1 MKQCGNCWGL
11 LSTLGLTGRVGG
23 ASGGRKR
30 TGTLISQAVVLGE
43 NIIRKWKCNWKS
55 ESGIGE
61 SIIRKWKFSFSSSEH
76 DQITISLG
84 SEIACGKSKLR
95 QNHDDWA
102 HQRGCRQ
109 LKTRP
114 HCQGIQRKALGI
126 WPIIMVIDIFNH
138 SNTWLASAPLSRQPY
153 WMPRPIPKRKT
164 QIGFAQNWLPCYC
177 IVSVLLLSC
186 YCIVSVL
193 L

>member
-1 MKQCGNCWGL
+1 MK
-11 LSTLGLTGRVGG
+11 
-23 ASGGRKR
+23 
-30 TGTLISQAVVLGE
+30 VVL
-43 NIIRKWKCNWKS
+43 RKASS
-55 ESGIGE
+55 ESE
-61 SIIRKWKFSFSSSEH
+61 SYLFSSSEH
-76 DQITISLG
+76 DQIKISLE
-84 SEIACGKSKLR
+84 SEIACGKSELR
-95 QNHDDWA
+95 QNHNDWA

-177 IVSVLLLSC
+177 IARVLLLSC

-193 L
+193 LMSCYCLVIALSLYCYRALAFSGHQAVKVIEPEQIKLFANSLQLLLLINSSKT